1 MILIFPL
8 DTHTHTH
15 PHTHTHTH
23 PHTHTHTH
31 THTAFKESLGDARLV
46 YFHSLTLVVTFSKP
60 CKLFSSLG
68 PMGNDLESESKCFLK
83 KVEKKLFIFC
93 TLTFSA
99 GLSAHLSVVS
109 LCLSVCLSIS
119 THICMSD
126 SKLNVCL
133 SVCAAVCPSLH
144 WFVILFFVSMCMLIS
159 PFVCLSVHPS
169 FCLSLWYF
177 VCL

>member
-8 DTHTHTH
+8 NT
-15 PHTHTHTH
+15 
-23 PHTHTHTH
+23 HTHTHTH
-31 THTAFKESLGDARLV
+31 THTQTAFKESLGDARLV

-83 KVEKKLFIFC
+83 KVEKKLFIF
-93 TLTFSA
+93 SA

-144 WFVILFFVSMCMLIS
+144 WFVSLFFVTMCMLIS

-169 FCLSLWYF
+169 FCLSL
-177 VCL
+177 